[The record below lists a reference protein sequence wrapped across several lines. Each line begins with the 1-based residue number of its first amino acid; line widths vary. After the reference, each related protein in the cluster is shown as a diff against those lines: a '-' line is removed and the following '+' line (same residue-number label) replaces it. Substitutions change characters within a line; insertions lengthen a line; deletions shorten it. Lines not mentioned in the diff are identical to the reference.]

1 MNLKIRWAIT
11 IMVIGWS
18 IFAMYPISQKI
29 KLGLDLQGGMH
40 VVLAVDTDK
49 AVEAKVESLVQQVR
63 KDLTGEKADIA
74 YVQKDGVDK
83 IKIGLG
89 TNADRKA
96 VIKSVDKN
104 YPFLKETGV
113 DADKNII
120 VLGLDNQEEQRIK
133 TFAVDQSLQI
143 IRNRIDGFG
152 VSEPLIQKQGTDNIL
167 VQLPGI
173 TDPERA
179 INLIGQTA
187 QLRFHIVDEKAD
199 VEAAVNG
206 NIPFDD
212 ILLYEK
218 ITDRN
223 SGKVLQSIP
232 YVLKQ
237 EVALTGDYLVEAD
250 VRINPEYNE
259 PYVSIK
265 FDPAG
270 SKLFEEITASNVG
283 KRLAIVLD
291 DNVYSAP
298 NLREKIAG
306 GEAMISGNFTQET
319 ARDLAVVLKAGSL
332 PAPVTIAE
340 NRTVG
345 PSLGNDSIRSGIM
358 ASVIGLALIML
369 FMGIY
374 YRLSGW
380 VANFALILNLVLLLG
395 VLSLFTATLTL
406 PGIAGVVLTLGL
418 AVDANVL
425 IFERVREE
433 LRHGMTT
440 LSAVEIGY
448 SKAFMTIVDANVTSL
463 IAAIVLFQFGTG
475 PVKGF
480 AVTLTIGI
488 LASMFTAIFV
498 TRTIFMTFLYKRN
511 VKKLSI

>member
-11 IMVIGWS
+11 IIVIGWS
-18 IFAMYPISQKI
+18 IFAMYPLSQKI

-63 KDLTGEKADIA
+63 KDLTSEKADVA
-74 YVQKDGVDK
+74 YVQKEGFDR

-96 VIKSVDKN
+96 IINSVDKN
-104 YPFLKETGV
+104 YPFLKEAGL
-113 DADKNII
+113 DNDKNII
-120 VLGLDNQEEQRIK
+120 VFSLDNQEEQRIK
-133 TFAVDQSLQI
+133 TFAVEQSLKI

-152 VSEPLIQKQGTDNIL
+152 VSEPLIQKQGTNNIL

-173 TDPERA
+173 TEPERA

-187 QLRFHIVDEKAD
+187 QLRFHIVDDQAD
-199 VEAAVNG
+199 VQAAVNG

-223 SGKVLQSIP
+223 TGKVLQTIP

-250 VRINPEYNE
+250 VRINPQYNE

-270 SKLFEEITASNVG
+270 SKLFEEITAANVG

-358 ASVIGLALIML
+358 ASVIGLGLIIL

-395 VLSLFTATLTL
+395 VLSLFHATLTL

-433 LRHGMTT
+433 LRRGMTV

-448 SKAFMTIVDANVTSL
+448 SKAFTTIVDANVTSL
-463 IAAIVLFQFGTG
+463 IAAVVLFQFGTG

-488 LASMFTAIFV
+488 IASMFTAIFV
-498 TRTIFMTFLYKRN
+498 TRTIFMTFLYKSN

>member
-1 MNLKIRWAIT
+1 MSLKIRWVVT
-11 IMVIGWS
+11 IIVIGWS
-18 IFAMYPISQKI
+18 IFAMYPLSEKI

-49 AVEAKVESLVQQVR
+49 AVEAKVEGLVGQVR
-63 KDLTGEKADIA
+63 KDLTSEKADVA
-74 YVQKDGVDK
+74 YVQKEGADR
-83 IKIGLG
+83 IRIGLG
-89 TNADRKA
+89 TQGDRKA
-96 VIKSVDKN
+96 VISSVEKN
-104 YPFLKETGV
+104 YPFLREVGL
-113 DADKNII
+113 DSDNNII
-120 VLGLDNQEEQRIK
+120 TFGLDREETQRIK
-133 TFAVDQSLQI
+133 TYAVDQSLEI

-152 VSEPLIQKQGTDNIL
+152 VSEPLIQKQGTSNIL

-187 QLRFHIVDEKAD
+187 QLRFHIVDDNAD
-199 VEAAVNG
+199 VNAALQG

-212 ILLYEK
+212 ILLFEK
-218 ITDRN
+218 IVDKKT
-223 SGKVLQSIP
+223 GKTLETIP

-250 VRINPEYNE
+250 VRINPQYNE

-270 SKLFEEITASNVG
+270 SKLFEEVTGANVG
-283 KRLAIVLD
+283 KRMAIVLD

-298 NLREKIAG
+298 RLNERISG
-306 GEAMISGNFTQET
+306 GEAMISGSFTQET

-345 PSLGNDSIRSGIM
+345 PSLGVDSIKSGVT
-358 ASVIGLALIML
+358 ASAIGLALIIL

-380 VANFALILNLVLLLG
+380 NANAALVLNLVILLG
-395 VLSLFTATLTL
+395 VLASFHATLTL

-425 IFERVREE
+425 IFERIREE
-433 LRHGMTT
+433 LREGRTV
-440 LSAVEIGY
+440 LNAIEIGY
-448 SKAFMTIVDANVTSL
+448 SKAFTTIVDANVTSL
-463 IAAIVLFQFGTG
+463 IAAVVLFQFGTG

-488 LASMFTAIFV
+488 IASMFTAIFV
-498 TRTIFMTFLYKRN
+498 TKTVFMSFLYKRN

>member
-1 MNLKIRWAIT
+1 MSLKIRWAIT
-11 IMVIGWS
+11 IVVIGWS
-18 IFAMYPISQKI
+18 VFAMYPLSEKI

-49 AVEAKVESLVQQVR
+49 AVEAKIESLVQQVR
-63 KDLTGEKADIA
+63 KDLNSEKADVI
-74 YVQKDGVDK
+74 YVQKEGVSR
-83 IKIGLG
+83 IRVGLG
-89 TNADRKA
+89 AGADRKA
-96 VIKSVDKN
+96 VIKSVEKN
-104 YPFLKETGV
+104 YPFLREMGL

-120 VLGLDNQEEQRIK
+120 TMGLDNQETERIK
-133 TFAVDQSLQI
+133 TYAVDQSLEI

-152 VSEPLIQKQGTDNIL
+152 VSEPLIQKQGVNNIL
-167 VQLPGI
+167 VQLPGV

-187 QLRFHIVDEKAD
+187 QLRFHLVDDNAD
-199 VEAAVNG
+199 VNAALSG

-212 ILLYEK
+212 ILLYQK
-218 ITDRN
+218 YTDRKT
-223 SGKVLQSIP
+223 GKVLETVP
-232 YVLKQ
+232 FVLKR
-237 EVALTGDYLVEAD
+237 EVALTGDYLIEAD
-250 VRINPEYNE
+250 VRINPQYNE

-265 FDPAG
+265 LDPAG
-270 SKLFEEITASNVG
+270 SKLFEEITGANVG

-298 NLREKIAG
+298 NLNEKIAG

-332 PAPVTIAE
+332 PAPVSIAE

-345 PSLGNDSIRSGIM
+345 PSLGNDSIKSGVL
-358 ASVIGLALIML
+358 ASAIGLALIML

-380 VANFALILNLVLLLG
+380 VANLALILNLLLLLG
-395 VLSLFTATLTL
+395 VLAMFKATLTL

-433 LRHGMTT
+433 LRQGRTV
-440 LSAVEIGY
+440 LNAIDIGY
-448 SKAFMTIVDANVTSL
+448 SKAFTTIVDANVTSL
-463 IAAIVLFQFGTG
+463 IASVVLFQFGTG

-488 LASMFTAIFV
+488 IVSMFTAIFV
-498 TRTIFMTFLYKRN
+498 TKTIFMTFLYKGN